1 MYVFT
6 RLARIDIMQFST
18 ATDSFETQFQWIM
31 LLCKSLQHKL
41 LIIHIILQVYRI
53 SCSHVICIQS
63 DKYVYADASY
73 FYVGDFVDVEHVNV
87 RFYVAEYVE
96 HAENECSKYLLH
108 NKLGKVS
115 IQVNQSAIK
124 LN

>member
-1 MYVFT
+1 
-6 RLARIDIMQFST
+6 
-18 ATDSFETQFQWIM
+18 M

-41 LIIHIILQVYRI
+41 LIIHIILQIYRI

-73 FYVGDFVDVEHVNV
+73 FYVCDFIDVGHVNV
-87 RFYVAEYVE
+87 RFYVVEYVE

-108 NKLGKVS
+108 NKFWKCIYPGKS
-115 IQVNQSAIK
+115 ILYQTQPG
-124 LN
+124 LNPRP